1 MKKITLIILT
11 AILLLSFGGCQKK
24 PQEIEAGSFR
34 VISLKGP
41 TSMGL
46 VKLLQDNDDRK
57 SFNSYES
64 TMVTDASEVTA
75 ALINGSADIAM
86 LPANAAAALFN
97 KQGGFKVVAI
107 NTLGVL
113 YIVENGETLT
123 SIRDLEGK
131 TVYLTGKGTTP
142 EYALRY
148 LLGYY
153 GIEESVTLE
162 FCSEATEV
170 ATFLKDGVASIGLLP
185 QPFVTSAL
193 MQNDRLRIA
202 LSLTDEWAKTTD
214 KSQLVTGVTVVRTEI
229 LEKHP
234 DQIAKFLEEYEAS
247 INWVNENPADAAV
260 LIEKLGIVA
269 KAAIAQ
275 KALPFCN
282 IAFISGAKCKDV
294 LSGYLQTLFEAN
306 PKTVG
311 GQMPADEFYY

>member
-1 MKKITLIILT
+1 
-11 AILLLSFGGCQKK
+11 
-24 PQEIEAGSFR
+24 
-34 VISLKGP
+34 
-41 TSMGL
+41 
-46 VKLLQDNDDRK
+46 
-57 SFNSYES
+57 
-64 TMVTDASEVTA
+64 
-75 ALINGSADIAM
+75 
-86 LPANAAAALFN
+86 
-97 KQGGFKVVAI
+97 
-107 NTLGVL
+107 
-113 YIVENGETLT
+113 
-123 SIRDLEGK
+123 
-131 TVYLTGKGTTP
+131 
-142 EYALRY
+142 
-148 LLGYY
+148 
-153 GIEESVTLE
+153 LE

-247 INWVNENPADAAV
+247 INWVKENPADAAV

-275 KALPFCN
+275 KALPYCN